1 MDDTFFRLT
10 PLRCPIPY
18 GTRIRITGVLP
29 RDPDPLPVGTEG
41 TVVGGNGGQ
50 LWMKWDNGRALSLLV
65 EEDPYDVIGTHVGE
79 FVRLVR
85 KSVPEL
91 EDLQLHRETAGH
103 LVLGMIRVRR
113 DQRGN
118 GVGERTMR
126 LLVEWADFH
135 GLVLSASASPR
146 TSHLGR
152 RWAGIATGSDGTASG
167 SPRAASASR

>member
-1 MDDTFFRLT
+1 M
-10 PLRCPIPY
+10 
-18 GTRIRITGVLP
+18 
-29 RDPDPLPVGTEG
+29 
-41 TVVGGNGGQ
+41 VGGNGGQ

-135 GLVLSASASPR
+135 GLVLSASASPEDEPPWTKVGR
-146 TSHLGR
+146 HSYWLGR
-152 RWAGIATGSDGTASG
+152 HGFRLTEGSKRKSVIRERYYRLPKGER
-167 SPRAASASR
+167 P